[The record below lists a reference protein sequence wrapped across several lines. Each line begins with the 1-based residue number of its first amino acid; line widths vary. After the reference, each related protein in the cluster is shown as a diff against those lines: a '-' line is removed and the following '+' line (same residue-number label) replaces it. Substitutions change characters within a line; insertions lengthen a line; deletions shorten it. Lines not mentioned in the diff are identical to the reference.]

1 MPTTLGFMQS
11 TRLQQHL
18 DRYFGIPLCVLL
30 RPFSK
35 RAPTTPTPKKIL
47 FIQLSALGDT
57 ILAIPTIRAIRRA
70 FPNAE
75 VTMLASPTNLNYLA
89 ECPYIDR
96 RIPFHKPGSRLI
108 SLLRRER
115 FDWAIDLEHWPR
127 LSALLAY
134 ATGAPMRVG
143 FSTKGQYRH
152 FLFTETVPHIQ
163 GRHEVRNFLSLAAQL
178 NCSVQELGLEV
189 WWREKER
196 AWVRE
201 VLVEEGISLEKP
213 LIVLHPEAGRR
224 GEPRRRWPQG
234 RYVALA
240 NALVARYGA
249 QIVLTGAPDE
259 VAVSEEIAERTKQ
272 QAVVLAGRT
281 DVNQLAAL
289 FADAT
294 LVVSGNCGPMHL
306 AAATGTPVI
315 GLHGPTNFAQ
325 WGPWSRNSSIVRARI
340 PCSPCL
346 NLGFEYGCQALP
358 DGTSPCMHTVAV
370 AAVLRE
376 CERLLCISS

>member
-1 MPTTLGFMQS
+1 MQS

-18 DRYFGIPLCVLL
+18 DRYLGIPLCAAL
-30 RPFSK
+30 RLFSK
-35 RAPTTPTPKKIL
+35 PAPARPTPKKIL

-57 ILAIPTIRAIRRA
+57 ILAIPTIRAIRHA
-70 FPNAE
+70 FPDAE
-75 VTMLASPTNLNYLA
+75 LTILASPTNLNYLA
-89 ECPYIDR
+89 ACPYVDR
-96 RIPFHKPGSRLI
+96 HIRFQKPGHRLI
-108 SLLRRER
+108 SMLRRER

-134 ATGAPMRVG
+134 ATGAPMRIG

-152 FLFTETVPHIQ
+152 LLFTETVQHIQ
-163 GRHEVRNFLSLAAQL
+163 GRHEVRNFLSLARQL
-178 NCSVQELGLEV
+178 DCLTQELGLEV
-189 WWREKER
+189 WWTDKER
-196 AWVRE
+196 AWVHE
-201 VLVEEGISLEKP
+201 VLAGEGISLEKP
-213 LIVLHPEAGRR
+213 LVVLHPEAGRR

-259 VAVSEEIAERTKQ
+259 VAVSEEIADRTKHR
-272 QAVVLAGRT
+272 AVVLAGRT

-315 GLHGPTNFAQ
+315 GLHGPTNFVQ
-325 WGPWSRNSSIVRARI
+325 WGPWSSDASIVRARV

-346 NLGFEYGCQALP
+346 NLGFEYGCQSLH
-358 DGTSPCMHTVAV
+358 DGTSPCMHIIGV

-376 CERLLCISS
+376 CERLLGG

>member
-1 MPTTLGFMQS
+1 MQS
-11 TRLQQHL
+11 TRLQQYL
-18 DRYFGIPLCVLL
+18 DRYLGIPLCALL
-30 RPFSK
+30 RLFAK
-35 RAPTTPTPKKIL
+35 RAATRPTPKKIL

-57 ILAIPTIRAIRRA
+57 ILAIPTIRAIRDT
-70 FPNAE
+70 FPDAE
-75 VTMLASPTNLNYLA
+75 VAMLASPTNLNYLSA
-89 ECPYIDR
+89 CPYIDR
-96 RIPFHKPGSRLI
+96 RIPFRQLGGGLI

-134 ATGAPMRVG
+134 ATGAPMRIG
-143 FSTKGQYRH
+143 FSTQGQYRH
-152 FLFTETVPHIQ
+152 LLFTETVPHVQ

-189 WWREKER
+189 WWRERER

-201 VLVEEGISLEKP
+201 VLAAENISLEKP

-240 NALVARYGA
+240 NALVAKYDA

-259 VAVSEEIAERTKQ
+259 VVVSEEIADRTKHR
-272 QAVVLAGRT
+272 AVVLAGRT

-306 AAATGTPVI
+306 AAAVGTPVI
-315 GLHGPTNFAQ
+315 GVHGPTNFAQ
-325 WGPWSRNSSIVRARI
+325 WGPWSRHASIVRARL

-346 NLGFEYGCQALP
+346 NLGFEYGCQALT

-376 CERLLCISS
+376 CERLLTGSSGQ